1 LSRLRVGVGEFALIL
16 VSVFLALAAER
27 WVAGRADRDL
37 VSQYTEDLRTD
48 LARDSATIQVWARSG
63 QRRAA
68 ALEQMLGALNG
79 TAPGLL
85 GAEAV
90 STMHVA
96 QIVPIPNFRSATYQD
111 LVSSGNIR
119 LLSASVRRALVQYHD
134 ALAEL
139 DRRLAL
145 TGYQQKPEFADL
157 LPAVVRRQFLT
168 ECRGTEDPG
177 CFPRVAAEVFPFMSE
192 PEKAVLEGWTQVPG
206 IRMELER
213 TLNGTI
219 GFLDALERVSQ
230 TRDET
235 ADALRGRDS
244 A

>member
-48 LARDSATIQVWARSG
+48 LARDSGTIEVWARSG

-119 LLSASVRRALVQYHD
+119 LLPASVRRALVQYHD

-168 ECRGTEDPG
+168 E